1 MTGTERIL
9 RYKVKNPLLVSL
21 SRKKFTKNIGS
32 MLIFQEGEEPHLEA
46 NTADLNSQVTQ
57 ANRLLPSVSWALEL
71 TSLIRSRGF
80 P

>member
-1 MTGTERIL
+1 
-9 RYKVKNPLLVSL
+9 
-21 SRKKFTKNIGS
+21 

-57 ANRLLPSVSWALEL
+57 ANQLLPSVSWALEL
-71 TSLIRSRGF
+71 TSLIRSREF